1 MKNIFLQ
8 YFYEKRKLF
17 TVSASF
23 LLIFIII
30 FFLYDVP
37 IEAALY
43 AGGLCAVLGVGVI
56 LISFAKFKK
65 RCHERRN
72 LLDNILLSTEKMPEP
87 ITKAEDDYIKMI
99 DKLRHANSDAL
110 RRYDLERSESIDYF
124 ATWVHQIKTPIAVMR
139 MILQSEDTEE
149 NRELLSE
156 LFRIEQYAQMALSY
170 FRLDAASSDFV
181 FAEYDLDSIVRNAIR
196 KFAPQFVRKR
206 ISLKFT
212 PSEEKILTDEKWLTF
227 IIEQLLSNSIKYT
240 ESGSITISCENSI
253 LSISDTGIGIAQED
267 LPRIFEKGFTG
278 YNGRADK
285 KSTGIGLYLCKK
297 AAQKLSHKI
306 YAKSEPGVGSTFFID
321 MKIERLNP
329 E

>member
-1 MKNIFLQ
+1 MRNIFLQ
-8 YFYEKRKLF
+8 YLYEKRKLLA
-17 TVSASF
+17 VSATF
-23 LLIFIII
+23 LLIFIIV

-43 AGGLCAVLGVGVI
+43 AGGLCAVLDVGVI
-56 LISFAKFKK
+56 LISFAGFKK
-65 RCHERRN
+65 RCHERRD

-87 ITKAEDDYIKMI
+87 ITKAEDDFIQMI

-124 ATWVHQIKTPIAVMR
+124 ATWVHQIKTPISVMR

-170 FRLDAASSDFV
+170 FRLDTASSDFV

-212 PSEEKILTDEKWLTF
+212 PSEEKVLTDEKWLTF
-227 IIEQLLSNSIKYT
+227 IIEQLLSNAIKYT
-240 ESGSITISCENSI
+240 ESGSVAISCENSV

-306 YAKSEPGVGSTFFID
+306 YAQSEPEVGSTFFID